1 MRGVRLRLLI
11 APSLAS
17 ICLACSPHEFNDP
30 TGATSKILFQQQTPG
45 SPAPASTPTPTA
57 PQAPPP
63 VPIAPGP
70 AAPTRS
76 RDVVELTTGERI
88 EGTVVQTTA
97 SEVVIEVG
105 GTEVRFARDRVK
117 SVFYGR
123 R

>member
-1 MRGVRLRLLI
+1 MRVRLRLLI
-11 APSLAS
+11 TPSLAAV
-17 ICLACSPHEFNDP
+17 CLACSPHEFNDP
-30 TGATSKILFQQQTPG
+30 TGATSKVLFQQTPG

-57 PQAPPP
+57 PPASPP
-63 VPIAPGP
+63 VPTAPGP
-70 AAPTRS
+70 VAPTRS

-105 GTEVRFARDRVK
+105 GTEVRLARDRVNA
-117 SVFYGR
+117 VFYGR